1 MRDERLSIVAASALV
16 LGALLGM
23 AGSFAPTAEL
33 RGLCWGIDGTA
44 LVVGT
49 SLLAVHHLRRGN
61 DLLAAAFLVYM
72 VGETLMVLGASME
85 LSASAS
91 LLAAGTALWSASL
104 GLASA
109 SDSMP
114 RFVRLTGAVASVM
127 FAITAIQNFGGG
139 HLTPLSR
146 PLPFFG
152 FPFLA
157 LTLFGWAW
165 AHRPAR
171 WVSRAADIPDT
182 EKRPLPN

>member
-1 MRDERLSIVAASALV
+1 MRTERLLSVASTALV
-16 LGALLGM
+16 VGALLGM
-23 AGSFAPTAEL
+23 AGSFAPSAEL
-33 RGLCWGIDGTA
+33 RGLFWGVDGTS

-49 SLLAVHHLRRGN
+49 ALLAVHHSRRGN

-85 LSASAS
+85 LTASAP

-104 GLASA
+104 ALASA
-109 SDSMP
+109 SDLMP
-114 RFVRLTGAVASVM
+114 RFVRVTGAVGSLL
-127 FAITAIQNFGGG
+127 FGITALQNFGGG

-157 LTLFGWAW
+157 ATLIGWAW
-165 AHRPAR
+165 VHAR
-171 WVSRAADIPDT
+171 LSQGQRYAYGGTNA
-182 EKRPLPN
+182 

>member
-1 MRDERLSIVAASALV
+1 MRDEKLLTVAATALV
-16 LGALLGM
+16 AGALLGM
-23 AGSFAPTAEL
+23 AGAFAPSAEL
-33 RGLCWGIDGTA
+33 RGLFWGVDGTA

-49 SLLAVHHLRRGN
+49 ALMAVHHLRRRN

-104 GLASA
+104 ALASA
-109 SDSMP
+109 SELMP
-114 RFVRLTGAVASVM
+114 RFVRVTGAVGSLL
-127 FAITAIQNFGGG
+127 FAITALQNFGGG

-157 LTLFGWAW
+157 ATLIGWAW
-165 AHRPAR
+165 AHAR
-171 WVSRAADIPDT
+171 LSQRERYAYRSA
-182 EKRPLPN
+182 NA